1 VQRADEAVGDN
12 QVCFHFLGSH
22 SLPPLLLLL
31 IGAAKRPSVAEKPI
45 TVVEEKKP
53 EQSSEAFCRCED
65 KFNLILT
72 ERAD

>member
-45 TVVEEKKP
+45 TVVEEKEP
-53 EQSSEAFCRCED
+53 EH
-65 KFNLILT
+65 
-72 ERAD
+72 